1 MNSAFIIHR
10 SSFARCPLPGRASP
24 LQYSNLMESTN
35 RTAAPSP
42 PLVALLG
49 WVLPGGGYL
58 LLGQY
63 GRAMGVGITIILLFL
78 LGLLIGG
85 IRVIEVP
92 GYDVATG
99 DPVMTTMLVQ
109 VYDTNSKKTV
119 IEPARDPVSGEVIKK
134 WAMEASPLNEIRD
147 KPWSVPQALAG
158 PMAIVSGYFSVKAA
172 AIDPD
177 APIDPMTNKHSSYG
191 ALSHARVN
199 EISSLYLSVA
209 GLLNLMAIIDAAW
222 RASHINEQWSLKK
235 EPA

>member
-1 MNSAFIIHR
+1 
-10 SSFARCPLPGRASP
+10 
-24 LQYSNLMESTN
+24 MESTN

-63 GRAMGVGITIILLFL
+63 GRAMGVGITIIVLFL

-99 DPVMTTMLVQ
+99 EPAMTTMMMQ
-109 VYDTNSKKTV
+109 PIDPKTNKPAVDSRGQQIV
-119 IEPARDPVSGEVIKK
+119 EPARDPVTGDPIKK
-134 WAMEASPLNEIRD
+134 WSMEISPLNEIRD
-147 KPWSVPQALAG
+147 KPWSVPQVLAG
-158 PMAIVSGYFSVKAA
+158 PMAIISGYFSVQAA
-172 AIDPD
+172 AENPNGAMNHATGKR
-177 APIDPMTNKHSSYG
+177 APYG
-191 ALSHARVN
+191 ELSHSRVN

-222 RASHINEQWSLKK
+222 RASHMNEQWSFRK
-235 EPA
+235 ELA